1 MDVAIAPPPVVTQAP
16 ETLVVDNAYYMRPQH
31 SATEACKAFGV
42 DPEGFFATLHYGP
55 VEDAANQFSAHVFMA
70 TAPQKPVAHFV
81 FPPPRGS
88 EHDYFGGYR
97 CVLAHSE
104 QLLWVSTDEFL
115 LRVDYSTLSAP
126 KILKIKFARMQDKD
140 SSLMVWSHETKRLL
154 CYNSDQ
160 PSMPFVYDLARK
172 HRDDTLVDIQTQ
184 IRTKNAFLDAI
195 LTGRN
200 MNGRD
205 PDSGRLMS
213 NLLEMER
220 DGFMMRQK
228 RRVAASAR
236 RQAKLRQ
243 YDEKARNEATLVA
256 SKVAAASSK
265 AYNTLRRRYANML

>member
-1 MDVAIAPPPVVTQAP
+1 
-16 ETLVVDNAYYMRPQH
+16 
-31 SATEACKAFGV
+31 
-42 DPEGFFATLHYGP
+42 
-55 VEDAANQFSAHVFMA
+55 
-70 TAPQKPVAHFV
+70 
-81 FPPPRGS
+81 
-88 EHDYFGGYR
+88 
-97 CVLAHSE
+97 
-104 QLLWVSTDEFL
+104 
-115 LRVDYSTLSAP
+115 
-126 KILKIKFARMQDKD
+126 
-140 SSLMVWSHETKRLL
+140 MVWSHETKRLL